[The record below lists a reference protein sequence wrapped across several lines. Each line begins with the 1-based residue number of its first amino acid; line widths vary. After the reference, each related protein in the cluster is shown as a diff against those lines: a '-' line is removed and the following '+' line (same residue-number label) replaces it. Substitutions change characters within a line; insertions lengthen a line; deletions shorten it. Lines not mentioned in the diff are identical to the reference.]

1 VALDEVLE
9 VLHSLGR
16 LAEEVFGEAVS
27 LGVISAVVS
36 VLYTLLKVRAVNKRL
51 RRRWPGL
58 FAEEKL
64 NQRYISNQE
73 IIMENQRRIM
83 VALGVEPACPPDPKN
98 AVTSRTSSDSAIDRR
113 TSSIFFWAVRSR
125 ARAAAARGK
134 SFITKSTITNWR
146 KKNMLKKWIRPDS
159 LTVIGGVIAAAVSK
173 YFGIDID
180 PANILGAVVLL
191 VGYIK
196 SHELVTVTRDANG
209 LPSGFRVNSRKTIFT
224 AVGFAVMVA
233 NVAFGW
239 NLSLELILTLS
250 AGITGYNYLEATK
263 DVKAAEAE
271 AADAKQTY

>member
-1 VALDEVLE
+1 MWYDAILE
-9 VLHSLGR
+9 IAH
-16 LAEEVFGEAVS
+16 AVWKNGLS
-27 LGVISAVVS
+27 VGTIGTVVY
-36 VLYTLLKVRAVNKRL
+36 VLLKFRKIKQRL
-51 RRRWPGL
+51 RRYLPFL
-58 FAEEKL
+58 FDDSEMKTYVE
-64 NQRYISNQE
+64 NQHV
-73 IIMENQRRIM
+73 IMENQRRIM
-83 VALGVEPACPPDPKN
+83 AALGVLPACPEN
-98 AVTSRTSSDSAIDRR
+98 AHTWRTSSDSASGRR
-113 TSSIFFWAVRSR
+113 MSSIFSWAARLR
-125 ARAAAARGK
+125 AHAAAARAK
-134 SFITKSTITNWR
+134 LSITKSNISNR
-146 KKNMLKKWIRPDS
+146 RMKIMKKWIKPDS

-173 YFGIDID
+173 YFGFEID

-196 SHELVTVTRDANG
+196 AHELVTVTRDANG

-250 AGITGYNYLEATK
+250 AGITGYNYFEATK